1 MFDTF
6 LKIRNPY
13 DMTTHF
19 HGMKGFNL
27 AFVGYC
33 NIY

>member
-6 LKIRNPY
+6 LKKRNAY

-19 HGMKGFNL
+19 HSMKGFNL
-27 AFVGYC
+27 AFVGYRT
-33 NIY
+33 IY